1 MDFDKFDTIGLAKTV
16 ETLVREAVSP
26 LSCSFFNRD
35 LKIQRRTRREKNL
48 NKNTCEKIIET
59 PRVFWSTLLTDRPDS
74 VRGILRILV
83 LFHLLY
89 IYVSYVKFFNMTL
102 DISKSYTKIK
112 AKMTAKIQSRGI
124 NLCSSFVLRFL
135 GSVQTQNVSWADP
148 NSN

>member
-16 ETLVREAVSP
+16 ETLIREAVSP
-26 LSCSFFNRD
+26 PSCSFFNRD
-35 LKIQRRTRREKNL
+35 LKIQLRARREKNL
-48 NKNTCEKIIET
+48 NKNACEKIIET